1 MLTLKHKA
9 PVTNFGVQHQRQTN
23 YWTKLCIMSL
33 MQKASYLSDFKVL
46 FSVHSD
52 HFHTLNLDTVQNY
65 VFSSV
70 AYNSLPQ
77 AMSSISHYCLL
88 HLQYRAH
95 WLLRWYGL

>member
-46 FSVHSD
+46 FSVHSG
-52 HFHTLNLDTVQNY
+52 HFHTLNLDTVRTL
-65 VFSSV
+65 S
-70 AYNSLPQ
+70 
-77 AMSSISHYCLL
+77 
-88 HLQYRAH
+88 
-95 WLLRWYGL
+95 